1 MFQSKYQLNGT
12 KSHETIDKNK
22 YSTSSDKITSLE
34 VYSEKFRIIGKIDIY
49 DKKKELLVE
58 RKKHIKE
65 IYDGYVFQ
73 LYAQYYCM
81 TEMGYN
87 VSKLQI
93 RSCDDNKIYKIKLP
107 DEDKSMKEKF
117 ENTGGKFYYVELK
130 ADLETRLEH
139 NLTPHRLE
147 QKPSKRDTEWTVKDI
162 YKTMEKYR
170 LNSNEGEIKFENYL
184 RINNT
189 NLSPDEV
196 SNMIIE
202 KFKLL

>member
-1 MFQSKYQLNGT
+1 MDDIIKISNINDFIFCPVSIYFHNLYGNQEKLMFQSKYQLNGT

-87 VSKLQI
+87 VSKLHI
-93 RSCDDNKIYKIKLP
+93 RSCDDNKTYKIKLP

-117 ENTGGKFYYVELK
+117 ENTINDMRNFDIEQYHQVNGLK
-130 ADLETRLEH
+130 CR
-139 NLTPHRLE
+139 NC
-147 QKPSKRDTEWTVKDI
+147 I
-162 YKTMEKYR
+162 YEDACDRAMNR
-170 LNSNEGEIKFENYL
+170 GE
-184 RINNT
+184 
-189 NLSPDEV
+189 
-196 SNMIIE
+196 
-202 KFKLL
+202 

>member
-1 MFQSKYQLNGT
+1 MDDIIKISNINDFIFCPVSIYFHNLYGNQEKLMFQSKYQLNGT

-117 ENTGGKFYYVELK
+117 ENTINDMRNFDIEQYHQVNGLKCRNCIYEDACDRAMNRGK
-130 ADLETRLEH
+130 H
-139 NLTPHRLE
+139 NA
-147 QKPSKRDTEWTVKDI
+147 
-162 YKTMEKYR
+162 
-170 LNSNEGEIKFENYL
+170 
-184 RINNT
+184 
-189 NLSPDEV
+189 
-196 SNMIIE
+196 
-202 KFKLL
+202 